1 MAKSCLLNRNLTKS
15 DFCGYSLKQITDIFL
30 ANYENVGT
38 ELTTAGGSAIG
49 TSGYIV
55 QTISGDTTWYRI
67 EPAKDTASYND
78 DLVIGG
84 NGSKYRTHAVSFAF
98 NSAYDERVA
107 DVLDKLSLGRF
118 VAVLKLSDGNGVM
131 LGRLTGLQASAAS
144 SLSEAA
150 ADGANGIN
158 ITLDCNTVEPALP
171 LSQEALAKIMG
182 SVGEDGETPSGGEGT
197 GGANGG
203 NPL

>member
-1 MAKSCLLNRNLTKS
+1 MAKTSCLLNRNLTKA
-15 DFCGYSLKQITDIFL
+15 DFCGYSLKQITDIYL
-30 ANYENVGT
+30 ANYQHVGA

-49 TSGYIV
+49 ESGYIV
-55 QTISGDTTWYRI
+55 KTISGDTVWYRI

-84 NGSKYRTHAVSFAF
+84 NGSKYRTHALTFSF
-98 NSAYDERVA
+98 NSAYDEHVA
-107 DVLDKLSLGRF
+107 DALDKLSLGRF
-118 VAVLKLSDGNGVM
+118 VAVLKLSDGNAIM
-131 LGRLTGLQASAAS
+131 LGRLTGLQASTAS

-158 ITLDCNTVEPALP
+158 IVLDCNTVEPALP

-182 SVGEDGETPSGGEGT
+182 SVGEDGETPSGDNGGGT
-197 GGANGG
+197 GN